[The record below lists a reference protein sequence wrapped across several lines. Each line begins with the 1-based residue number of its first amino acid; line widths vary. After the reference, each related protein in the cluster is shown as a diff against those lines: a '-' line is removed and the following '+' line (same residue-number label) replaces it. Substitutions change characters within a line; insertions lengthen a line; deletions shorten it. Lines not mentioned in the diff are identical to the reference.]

1 MNKKVIDAL
10 GMALLS
16 LPTTKNNRTNN
27 ERRNVK
33 NMESVSAAQMIGVTG
48 IDIER
53 PMLFCGKY
61 NKAFPVLRQLV
72 KKVNMPFVIIGTKN
86 DLKDESCLRLLETDW
101 ESDRILPTLSDG
113 NGILCLQAGAET
125 DLGLNASLAGWD
137 SHYIILC
144 IGNGIQVDEH
154 FLKILNGIGH
164 YILVS
169 ESLPRSIASV
179 DGTKMTP
186 ADLLASM
193 DAILVSAIGTAAKNL
208 QEVLPNY
215 ECERVTNSTDLSL
228 HKDAPHDNKG
238 GHHHRNGGGL
248 RFSQSKTLE
257 SRNIFTQEDLIQLQ
271 DANELIVHNV
281 QTSHTWLA
289 RISS

>member
-1 MNKKVIDAL
+1 MNKKVVDAL

-33 NMESVSAAQMIGVTG
+33 NMESVSAAQMIGVTR

-53 PMLFCGKY
+53 PMIFCGKH
-61 NKAFPVLRQLV
+61 NKAIPVLRQLV
-72 KKVNMPFVIIGTKN
+72 KKANMPFVIVGTPN
-86 DLKDESCLRLLETDW
+86 DLRDESCLRLLETEW
-101 ESDRILPTLSDG
+101 ESDRITPALSDG

-125 DLGLNASLAGWD
+125 DLGLNASLAGWA

-154 FLKILNGIGH
+154 IMKILNGIGH

-193 DAILVSAIGTAAKNL
+193 DSILVSAIGTAAKNL

-215 ECERVTNSTDLSL
+215 ECERVTNSTDLSF
-228 HKDAPHDNKG
+228 HQDAPHDNRG
-238 GHHHRNGGGL
+238 DYHHRNGGGL

-257 SRNIFTQEDLIQLQ
+257 SRNIFTHEDLIKLQ
-271 DANELIVHNV
+271 DTNELIVHNT